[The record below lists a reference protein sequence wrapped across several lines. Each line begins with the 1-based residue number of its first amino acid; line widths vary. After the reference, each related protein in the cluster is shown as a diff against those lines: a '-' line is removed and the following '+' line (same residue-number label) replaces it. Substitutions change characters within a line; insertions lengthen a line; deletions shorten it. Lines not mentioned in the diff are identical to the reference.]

1 MWFLAKWPLYIHLPT
16 LVCDD
21 HVFKDDKLFYRFRK
35 DDGTFEEPPDAAIL
49 AKGQRIYGRYG
60 HFMTIM
66 CLEFHTLR
74 GVFSCTCITTFACM
88 YTKLIVH
95 LCMICTHYLLVISN
109 LACLVNRQR
118 GLPVNAGLSCALLG
132 PQSHGHTNHLPFR
145 SSKP

>member
-1 MWFLAKWPLYIHLPT
+1 MMSWNGIKEKGVVPCKVAIVYTFL

-74 GVFSCTCITTFACM
+74 GVFTCITTFACM
-88 YTKLIVH
+88 YTKLIGFIVH
-95 LCMICTHYLLVISN
+95 LCMICTHY
-109 LACLVNRQR
+109 
-118 GLPVNAGLSCALLG
+118 
-132 PQSHGHTNHLPFR
+132 
-145 SSKP
+145 